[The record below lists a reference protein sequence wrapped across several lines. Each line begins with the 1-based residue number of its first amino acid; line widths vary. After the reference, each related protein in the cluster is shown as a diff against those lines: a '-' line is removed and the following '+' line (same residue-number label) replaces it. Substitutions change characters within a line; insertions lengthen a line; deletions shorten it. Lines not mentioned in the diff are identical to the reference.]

1 MKKYEIHSQFFLK
14 LNDKSGKQ
22 ISQKIVDFLK
32 KILNTN
38 SIYCTEGPKD
48 NGIDAVYLPKNY
60 DLAMIF
66 QFKSYNSD
74 QKKFKP
80 YESEGSLNKHYG
92 AINRFIL
99 SSSEKHIT
107 NLDEN
112 EKSKIDELAD
122 LIFSK
127 KIKRISVYYFTFRP
141 IKPESHKEIE
151 RTEYVKNIFVEYK
164 YFDNYTFEKMFDDI
178 WQNQNYNLNVKGR
191 EGCLKFNN
199 KEIIKH
205 NSINSVSSI
214 TVVSGLSHLA
224 EFIEQFVDK
233 KAQNIDEL
241 TNENVRDFLNIPKN
255 KKNNSMESTFV
266 SENEYKNN
274 YLYHM
279 GIVITCTDLKILKN
293 NLLKIKS
300 PSFVNGAQ
308 TMGIIWKNW
317 NNPNVKKDTNFLVK
331 IIKTN
336 DFELTKKIILFSNSQ
351 TNIKEEM
358 KYGFDNRQKEIFN
371 LLANY
376 GYFYDYRGMR
386 KKKKKEWKQ
395 RIKNKARAY
404 DFKNLFSVVL
414 KADKTKIT
422 PSKLGQALYVIEKPD
437 EYGKIYNSLKLLR
450 YSSSNNY
457 HDSYNKTFFKQI
469 GEKIVI
475 KGAIE
480 YLVPFAIVETIEANK
495 EIFQKNTITDL
506 KEKKILL
513 TENDI
518 KKLRFFLS
526 GLFVKMILEKNRE
539 NKNIYEIVMNLLEK
553 QTFKIEIKEFI
564 KSFKKALENN
574 SNPELTKLFNDSSS
588 LVAVAKG
595 SGNNFKKIF

>member
-308 TMGIIWKNW
+308 TMGII
-317 NNPNVKKDTNFLVK
+317 
-331 IIKTN
+331 
-336 DFELTKKIILFSNSQ
+336 
-351 TNIKEEM
+351 
-358 KYGFDNRQKEIFN
+358 
-371 LLANY
+371 
-376 GYFYDYRGMR
+376 
-386 KKKKKEWKQ
+386 
-395 RIKNKARAY
+395 
-404 DFKNLFSVVL
+404 
-414 KADKTKIT
+414 
-422 PSKLGQALYVIEKPD
+422 
-437 EYGKIYNSLKLLR
+437 
-450 YSSSNNY
+450 
-457 HDSYNKTFFKQI
+457 
-469 GEKIVI
+469 
-475 KGAIE
+475 
-480 YLVPFAIVETIEANK
+480 
-495 EIFQKNTITDL
+495 
-506 KEKKILL
+506 
-513 TENDI
+513 
-518 KKLRFFLS
+518 
-526 GLFVKMILEKNRE
+526 
-539 NKNIYEIVMNLLEK
+539 
-553 QTFKIEIKEFI
+553 
-564 KSFKKALENN
+564 
-574 SNPELTKLFNDSSS
+574 
-588 LVAVAKG
+588 
-595 SGNNFKKIF
+595 